1 MNDIQYNDNIKAE
14 KNSQLF
20 NRFESYMDGLFIAFQ
35 LPEILKHQLF
45 IIQTIY
51 YMDPRQ
57 QLNLMD
63 KISRELDDLK
73 NSQTSVL
80 KKISQIEA
88 DNINLGLN
96 ILEEKLPEIHEEVDD
111 AVEKISALQDQ
122 FTEKRDE
129 FAKDNP
135 LSEEDPT
142 A

>member
-1 MNDIQYNDNIKAE
+1 
-14 KNSQLF
+14 
-20 NRFESYMDGLFIAFQ
+20 
-35 LPEILKHQLF
+35 
-45 IIQTIY
+45 
-51 YMDPRQ
+51 MDPRQ

-80 KKISQIEA
+80 KKISQIEV
-88 DNINLGLN
+88 DNMELGLRE
-96 ILEEKLPEIHEEVDD
+96 LEDKLPEIHEEVDA
-111 AVEKISALQDQ
+111 AVEKISELQDR

-135 LSEEDPT
+135 IAEEGPS